1 MICDPVSRA
10 LGTKERWCKMYTD
23 ILLSPTDF
31 IHRDQNREGLLD
43 IQIRTFKHTW
53 KSQIYGSAGRHTQKL
68 KANLLSNTWVSV
80 KMLVCPLDDLAWSC
94 HFVIFPM
101 TVWALWEK
109 SAEYE
114 PLRPLWTVMNR
125 GSAVEGI

>member
-1 MICDPVSRA
+1 MWPCVSCPGNK
-10 LGTKERWCKMYTD
+10 GTLMQNVYRYSLISHWFY
-23 ILLSPTDF
+23 SQ
-31 IHRDQNREGLLD
+31 RQNREGLLD

-68 KANLLSNTWVSV
+68 KANVLSNTWVSV